1 MSLSFKKR
9 IATRFML
16 ATALIIAVVFGV
28 VYFTV
33 QQTVYR
39 NIDADLNYEANKHT
53 FETKMEDSNIRFRD
67 RDEWAER
74 EHREVQVNPVFL
86 QLMDL
91 DGNLMDKS
99 PNLKE
104 NQLAF
109 NNQEGSGDHFNSKL
123 NNRMIRQVQIPILE
137 GEEIKGFIVAAMSL
151 DASLMVLA
159 NLRNTL
165 FILFPIVLLG
175 LYFISAFLAGRSIA
189 PVVSIIETTNQITRN
204 NLNERVELPQNKDEL
219 HDLSSSINALLE
231 RIENAMKREEQF
243 TSDASH
249 EMRTPLSV
257 LRGTLEVL
265 IRKERSTEEYEGK
278 IKESLQEID
287 RMALILDQLLEIAR
301 FDSNSISTDTDR
313 IPLISIVDQVIDQQK
328 SAILKQQLSVEFN
341 VHDIDERV
349 LINGFR
355 SSLILNN
362 LLSNAVKYSN
372 PHGSIVIDLKSEGD
386 YAVCSIQDQGIGI
399 KKEDLSNIL
408 TPFFRSDAL
417 EHKSIKGIG
426 LGLSIAQKAA
436 VSLGAKIDISSE
448 IGKGTT
454 ATVRFIKS

>member
-1 MSLSFKKR
+1 MNLSFKKR

-28 VYFTV
+28 VYFIV
-33 QQTVYR
+33 QQTVYQ
-39 NIDADLNYEANKHT
+39 NIDDDLNFEANKHI
-53 FETKMEDSNIRFRD
+53 FETEMEQSNIRFRD
-67 RDEWAER
+67 KDEWEER

-104 NQLAF
+104 NQLVF
-109 NNQEGSGDHFNSKL
+109 EDQKKLGDHFNSKL
-123 NNRMIRQVQIPILE
+123 NNRAIRQVQIPIQE
-137 GEEIKGFIVAAMSL
+137 EQEIKGYIVAAMSL

-165 FILFPIVLLG
+165 FILFPIVLIG

-204 NLNERVELPQNKDEL
+204 NLNDRVELPQNKDEL

-231 RIENAMKREEQF
+231 RIENAIKREQQF

-265 IRKERSTEEYEGK
+265 VRKERSVEEYERK
-278 IKESLQEID
+278 IKESLREID

-301 FDSNSISTDTDR
+301 FDSNSISSDTDK
-313 IPLISIVDQVIDQQK
+313 IPLINVVDQVINQQRTL
-328 SAILKQQLSVEFN
+328 IHTQQLSVEFN
-341 VHDIDERV
+341 VHNVDETTRV
-349 LINGFR
+349 NGFR
-355 SSLILNN
+355 SNLILDNI
-362 LLSNAVKYSN
+362 LSNAIKYSSPN
-372 PHGSIVIDLKSEGD
+372 GSIIIDLKNEQD
-386 YAVCSIQDQGIGI
+386 FTVCSIQDQGIGI
-399 KKEDLSNIL
+399 KEEDLANVL

-426 LGLSIAQKAA
+426 LGLSIAHKAA
-436 VSLGAKIDISSE
+436 LSLGAKIEISSE
-448 IGKGTT
+448 LGQGTT
-454 ATVRFIKS
+454 VTVRFVKS